1 MKNLKYL
8 IVFILLLSSGLTF
21 KVLAQNSLTQVPPTP
36 SGPYA
41 GGTLITVPYSMEFT
55 MLTGNKAELN
65 ISFPTT
71 LDFVSSDLTT
81 SGIWTLTSAIGI
93 SPVIY
98 QTITPF
104 TANDNNYTSSTDF
117 TLTFRVNSGSCAP
130 QTDNIVT
137 TLSNNFSTSS
147 DVSVSTPISILNSG
161 TGISA
166 TMNLIQGD
174 GCSVAMYEINS
185 FGLDVSTANSTFA
198 LTVPSGATLQGVF
211 NTIGDP
217 ISFTPS
223 GSGPTTYSWS
233 RSGISNEQ
241 SQTHYVIIAYDQSI
255 LCQSS
260 SNQLGLIFNSHNVCN
275 PSALISTTVNHNI
288 LACCN
293 QPPNTMNGVVLR
305 KSLIKYPLRYF
316 PSPDNCKTHD
326 YIIKVDNLTPNNLN
340 NFVLNDFLD
349 DIVSSFSGE
358 IEVTQ
363 ITATLNSIIPNTSFS
378 FNSSLGS
385 YPSPNPSILLNSP
398 FTLFPNSNITS
409 VPFLNSDFKITG
421 TTVFPKYS
429 SLTIKI
435 THRLGTDP
443 SPIPYNNKAQ
453 LDFNIG
459 SNPYSGSVNFQSVK
473 DDFTPA
479 ITIEKKVKNVTDN
492 GPFSSGVSA
501 NPGDALTFEIKI
513 KNYGMKE
520 VTGVNL
526 ADLITESFPNGT
538 SASNFTTPT
547 LFPVTGTGYSIA
559 ELNTILI
566 GLTTTSG
573 GFTQNSFTLNAAPC
587 NGYTEL
593 KITYQTN
600 VNQNVTCNSIY
611 TNTATLTYNFNGNH
625 TISSSA
631 VVNVDLFKNI
641 AFKLEAS
648 CKGPDGPWTIN
659 NINGIPGQPI
669 WFKASLKNN
678 NNVAVSDLKMM
689 VQLPSQPSL
698 TSNHGSINLISS
710 TPLLPAG
717 TNIHPELVSV
727 VSNDLSPI
735 SSTTTATSG
744 WLNGSG
750 GLPINVPGAQIAL
763 YKVTSP
769 LAANTETTIIYQ
781 VMVPVNYFSTQY
793 KTAFGVSIS
802 SSLGCPIVKQTDL
815 TLTVASSNDCGS
827 ISGCDLIL
835 FDSKVER
842 NLSNLMNFNVTLSNM
857 LNNYSGFNVNN
868 FDIVVHQPYSDIVTT
883 SPYIRYMIGY
893 KLDAISS
900 VNPPFTF
907 LSLPV
912 GGRRYHKVYSSV
924 PTLNFGDVNFNI
936 ISTNLS
942 PVSTK
947 LTFPINLT
955 FRDKSNPCTICE
967 RTIYLNYKLVQDPW
981 NQLIQNDMLKSEK
994 DTVNLSLNEARQRLR
1009 KSPDGAKIEQ
1019 WYETLKKNDGI
1030 GKMLLNHPSDV
1041 IELFK
1046 IARKMIENGGVLEQ
1060 KDFDLIEKNMQILNE
1075 ISPAPK
1081 GLINDSLKQ
1090 LKATIG
1096 QKWSMSIF
1104 DRWGNF

>member
-21 KVLAQNSLTQVPPTP
+21 KVLAQNSLTQVPSTP
-36 SGPYA
+36 FGPYA

-81 SGIWTLTSAIGI
+81 SGIWTLTSSIGAN
-93 SPVIY
+93 PVTY

-104 TANDNNYTSSTDF
+104 TANDNNYTSATDF
-117 TLTFRVNSGSCAP
+117 TLTFRVNSGSCLLLS
-130 QTDNIVT
+130 DNIIT
-137 TLSNNFSTSS
+137 TLSTLTGSSST
-147 DVSVSTPISILNSG
+147 DQVAVSTNIKIFNSAG

-174 GCSVAMYEINS
+174 ECSTAMYEIKS
-185 FGLDVSTANSTFA
+185 FGLDVSTANNSTFD
-198 LTVPSGATLQGVF
+198 LTVPAGATLQGVF
-211 NTIGDP
+211 NTIGNP

-233 RSGISNEQ
+233 RSGFSNEQ

-260 SNQLGLIFNSHNVCN
+260 SDQLGLIFNSHNVCD
-275 PSALISTTVNHNI
+275 PSASISTTINPLDI
-288 LACCN
+288 IPCCN

-316 PSPDNCKTHD
+316 PAPDNCKTHD
-326 YIIKVDNLTPNNLN
+326 YIIKVDNLTPNDLN

-349 DIVSSFSGE
+349 DIVPSFPGE

-363 ITATLNSIIPNTSFS
+363 ITATLNSIIPSSSFS
-378 FNSSLGS
+378 FNSSLGGNNS
-385 YPSPNPSILLNSP
+385 SSILLSSSP
-398 FTLFPNSNITS
+398 PTILFSSSSGPYFNSN
-409 VPFLNSDFKITG
+409 FNITG
-421 TTVFPKYS
+421 STVFPKYS

-435 THRLGTDP
+435 THRLGIDP
-443 SPIPYNNKAQ
+443 SPTPYINKAQ
-453 LDFNIG
+453 LDFKIG

-473 DDFTPA
+473 DDFIPA
-479 ITIEKKVKNVTDN
+479 ITIEKKVKNVTDG

-526 ADLITESFPNGT
+526 ADLIAESFPNGT
-538 SASNFTTPT
+538 SASNFTLPT
-547 LFPVTGTGYSIA
+547 SFSVTGIDYTIPELSAIQTGGISSSGFARIF
-559 ELNTILI
+559 TIK
-566 GLTTTSG
+566 
-573 GFTQNSFTLNAAPC
+573 AAPC

-669 WFKASLKNN
+669 WYKASLKNN
-678 NNVAVSDLKMM
+678 NNYVVSDLKMM

-698 TSNHGSINLISS
+698 ISNHPIGLDLVSTAPLTPTGTNLQPLLVSGAGSITGSAQNNWLNTSATLPT
-710 TPLLPAG
+710 TPLG
-717 TNIHPELVSV
+717 N
-727 VSNDLSPI
+727 
-735 SSTTTATSG
+735 
-744 WLNGSG
+744 
-750 GLPINVPGAQIAL
+750 IAL
-763 YKVTSP
+763 YKEIPPLGSGAETS
-769 LAANTETTIIYQ
+769 IIYQ
-781 VMVPVNYFSTQY
+781 VMVPINTFTPVSQY
-793 KTAFGVSIS
+793 KTALGVSRS
-802 SSLGCPIVKQTDL
+802 SSSGCPIVKQTDL
-815 TLTVASSNDCGS
+815 TLTIASSNACGS

-842 NLSNLMNFNVTLSNM
+842 DLSNLMNFNVTLSNM

-1075 ISPAPK
+1075 ISPAPN

-1096 QKWSMSIF
+1096 QKWSLSIF
-1104 DRWGNF
+1104 DRWGNGK